1 MSLNELRN
9 EIEKEA
15 KGSVSSIR
23 KEGSDEEKRIL
34 KEADEKAKE
43 ILKEAEL
50 EAEAIRERIRKE
62 GDANIEMERRSIL
75 LRAREEVLEK
85 EISKIRERIE
95 SEAKKN
101 YEKILDDAIKRFSQI
116 VQKKEMVVY
125 TGKENMKIL
134 KEHGIGG
141 EYEDIDGF
149 VLSSKDNSVSL
160 DATIQHMVE
169 SNIDSVKNFA
179 LNSFFGELPEAR
191 KEKEGRETPKKKTGR
206 TKRTKG
212 R

>member
-15 KGSVSSIR
+15 KSSVSRIR

-34 KEADEKAKE
+34 KEAEEKAKE

-62 GDANIEMERRSIL
+62 GDANIEMERKSIL
-75 LRAREEVLEK
+75 LQAREEVLEK
-85 EISKIRERIE
+85 EISKIREKIK

-101 YEKILDDAIKRFSQI
+101 YEKIFDGAIKKFSQI
-116 VQKKEMVVY
+116 VQKKDIVVC
-125 TGKENMKIL
+125 TGKENMRIL

-149 VLSSKDNSVSL
+149 ILSSKDNSISL
-160 DATIQHMVE
+160 DATIQHMIE
-169 SNIDSVKNFA
+169 SNIESVKNFA
-179 LNSFFGELPEAR
+179 LDSFFGELPEAR
-191 KEKEGRETPKKKTGR
+191 EEKEGREAPKKKAGM